1 MRRIRIVLADDHVIV
16 LDGLEQLFRLEP
28 ELEVV
33 ARSTTAEA
41 AVKAVQEH
49 RPDVLVLD
57 LVMPG
62 HDGMWVLRELSEL
75 NLPTRTVLLTAHVEE
90 NRLVEAIRLGVWG
103 VVLKE
108 MAPRM
113 LMECVRKVHAGE
125 KWLEQQSVTRA
136 IERMRIL
143 RALRVSAA
151 YSSVAR
157 GGRYFASVQAFHAA
171 SVSAAVGVPST
182 IRTRYWNVALCF
194 AAIEKLS
201 VSLPRVKSF
210 KPNGFAA
217 NNP

>member
-33 ARSTTAEA
+33 GRSTTAEA

-103 VVLKE
+103 IVLKE

-136 IERMRIL
+136 IERMQKRESEIDRLTRLLTPRELEIVRLASEGL
-143 RALRVSAA
+143 RNKEIGERLSITEGTVKIHLHNI
-151 YSSVAR
+151 Y
-157 GGRYFASVQAFHAA
+157 
-171 SVSAAVGVPST
+171 
-182 IRTRYWNVALCF
+182 
-194 AAIEKLS
+194 EKLGVTGRS
-201 VSLPRVKSF
+201 QLILYATKH
-210 KPNGFAA
+210 GLA
-217 NNP
+217 

>member
-1 MRRIRIVLADDHVIV
+1 MKRIRVVLADDHVIV

-28 ELEVV
+28 EFEVV

-103 VVLKE
+103 IVLKE

-136 IERMRIL
+136 IERMQKRESEIDRLTRLLTPRELEIVRLASEGL
-143 RALRVSAA
+143 RNKEIGERLSITEGTVKIHLHNI
-151 YSSVAR
+151 Y
-157 GGRYFASVQAFHAA
+157 
-171 SVSAAVGVPST
+171 
-182 IRTRYWNVALCF
+182 
-194 AAIEKLS
+194 EKLGVTGRS
-201 VSLPRVKSF
+201 QLILYATKH
-210 KPNGFAA
+210 GLA
-217 NNP
+217 

>member
-1 MRRIRIVLADDHVIV
+1 MKRIRVVLADDHVIV

-28 ELEVV
+28 EFEVV

-41 AVKAVQEH
+41 ALKAVQEH
-49 RPDVLVLD
+49 RPDILVLD

-62 HDGMWVLRELSEL
+62 HDGMWVLRELSEV

-103 VVLKE
+103 IVLKE

-136 IERMRIL
+136 MERMQKRESGIDRLTRLLTPRELEIVQLASEGL
-143 RALRVSAA
+143 RNKEIGERLSIAEGTVKIHLHNI
-151 YSSVAR
+151 Y
-157 GGRYFASVQAFHAA
+157 
-171 SVSAAVGVPST
+171 
-182 IRTRYWNVALCF
+182 
-194 AAIEKLS
+194 EKLGVTGRS
-201 VSLPRVKSF
+201 QLILYATKH
-210 KPNGFAA
+210 GLT
-217 NNP
+217 

>member
-62 HDGMWVLRELSEL
+62 HDGMWVLRQLSEL

-103 VVLKE
+103 IVLKE

-136 IERMRIL
+136 IERMQKRESEIDRLTRLLTPRELEIVRLASEGL
-143 RALRVSAA
+143 RNKEIGERLSITEGTVKIHLHNI
-151 YSSVAR
+151 Y
-157 GGRYFASVQAFHAA
+157 
-171 SVSAAVGVPST
+171 
-182 IRTRYWNVALCF
+182 
-194 AAIEKLS
+194 EKLGVTGRS
-201 VSLPRVKSF
+201 QLILYATKH
-210 KPNGFAA
+210 GLA
-217 NNP
+217 

>member
-1 MRRIRIVLADDHVIV
+1 MKRIRIVLADDHVIV

-28 ELEVV
+28 EFEVV

-113 LMECVRKVHAGE
+113 LMECVRKVYAGE

-136 IERMRIL
+136 IERMQKRESEIDRLTRLLTPRELEIVRLASEGL
-143 RALRVSAA
+143 RNKEIGERLSITEGTVKIHLHNI
-151 YSSVAR
+151 Y
-157 GGRYFASVQAFHAA
+157 
-171 SVSAAVGVPST
+171 
-182 IRTRYWNVALCF
+182 
-194 AAIEKLS
+194 EKLGVTGRS
-201 VSLPRVKSF
+201 QLILYATKH
-210 KPNGFAA
+210 GLA
-217 NNP
+217 

>member
-1 MRRIRIVLADDHVIV
+1 VRRIRIVLADDHVIV

-103 VVLKE
+103 IVLKE

-136 IERMRIL
+136 IERMQKRESEIDRLTRLLTPRELEIVRLASEGL
-143 RALRVSAA
+143 RNKEIGERLSITEGTVKIHLHNI
-151 YSSVAR
+151 Y
-157 GGRYFASVQAFHAA
+157 
-171 SVSAAVGVPST
+171 
-182 IRTRYWNVALCF
+182 
-194 AAIEKLS
+194 EKLGVTGRS
-201 VSLPRVKSF
+201 QLILYATKH
-210 KPNGFAA
+210 GLA
-217 NNP
+217 

>member
-136 IERMRIL
+136 IERMQKRESEIDRLTRLLTPRELEIVRLASEGL
-143 RALRVSAA
+143 RNKEIGERLSITEGTVKIHLHNI
-151 YSSVAR
+151 Y
-157 GGRYFASVQAFHAA
+157 
-171 SVSAAVGVPST
+171 
-182 IRTRYWNVALCF
+182 
-194 AAIEKLS
+194 EKLGVTGRS
-201 VSLPRVKSF
+201 QLILYATKH
-210 KPNGFAA
+210 GLA
-217 NNP
+217 

>member
-103 VVLKE
+103 IVLKE

-113 LMECVRKVHAGE
+113 LMECVRKVYGGE
-125 KWLEQQSVTRA
+125 KWLEQQAVTRA
-136 IERMRIL
+136 MERMQKRESEIDRLTRLLTPRELEIVRLASEGL
-143 RALRVSAA
+143 RNKEIGERLSITEGTVKIHLHNI
-151 YSSVAR
+151 Y
-157 GGRYFASVQAFHAA
+157 
-171 SVSAAVGVPST
+171 
-182 IRTRYWNVALCF
+182 
-194 AAIEKLS
+194 EKLGVTGRS
-201 VSLPRVKSF
+201 QLILYATKH
-210 KPNGFAA
+210 GLA
-217 NNP
+217 

>member
-1 MRRIRIVLADDHVIV
+1 MKRIRVVLADDHVIV

-28 ELEVV
+28 EFEVV

-41 AVKAVQEH
+41 AVKALQEH
-49 RPDVLVLD
+49 RPDILVLD

-103 VVLKE
+103 IVLKE

-136 IERMRIL
+136 MERMQKRESEIDRLTRLLTPRELEIVRLASEGL
-143 RALRVSAA
+143 RNKEIGERLSITEGTVKIHLHNI
-151 YSSVAR
+151 Y
-157 GGRYFASVQAFHAA
+157 
-171 SVSAAVGVPST
+171 
-182 IRTRYWNVALCF
+182 
-194 AAIEKLS
+194 EKLGVTGRS
-201 VSLPRVKSF
+201 QLILYATKQ
-210 KPNGFAA
+210 GLT
-217 NNP
+217 

>member
-1 MRRIRIVLADDHVIV
+1 MKRIRIVLADDHVIV

-28 ELEVV
+28 EFEVV

-113 LMECVRKVHAGE
+113 LMECVRKVSAGE

-136 IERMRIL
+136 IERMQKRESEIDRLTRLLTPRELEIVRLASEGL
-143 RALRVSAA
+143 RNKEIGERLSITEGTVKIHLHNI
-151 YSSVAR
+151 Y
-157 GGRYFASVQAFHAA
+157 
-171 SVSAAVGVPST
+171 
-182 IRTRYWNVALCF
+182 
-194 AAIEKLS
+194 EKLGVTGRS
-201 VSLPRVKSF
+201 QLILYATKH
-210 KPNGFAA
+210 GLT
-217 NNP
+217 

>member
-1 MRRIRIVLADDHVIV
+1 MKRIRIVLADDHVIV

-28 ELEVV
+28 EFEVV

-41 AVKAVQEH
+41 AVKVVQEH

-136 IERMRIL
+136 IERMQKRESEIDRLTRLLTPRELEIVRLASEGL
-143 RALRVSAA
+143 RNKEIGERLSITEGTVKIHLHNI
-151 YSSVAR
+151 Y
-157 GGRYFASVQAFHAA
+157 
-171 SVSAAVGVPST
+171 
-182 IRTRYWNVALCF
+182 
-194 AAIEKLS
+194 EKLGVTGRS
-201 VSLPRVKSF
+201 QLILYATKH
-210 KPNGFAA
+210 GLT
-217 NNP
+217 

>member
-62 HDGMWVLRELSEL
+62 YDGMWVLRQLSEL

-103 VVLKE
+103 IVLKE

-136 IERMRIL
+136 IERMQKRESEIDRLTRLLTPRELEIVRLASEGL
-143 RALRVSAA
+143 RNKEIGERLSITEGTVKIHLHNI
-151 YSSVAR
+151 Y
-157 GGRYFASVQAFHAA
+157 
-171 SVSAAVGVPST
+171 
-182 IRTRYWNVALCF
+182 
-194 AAIEKLS
+194 EKLGVTGRS
-201 VSLPRVKSF
+201 QLILYATKH
-210 KPNGFAA
+210 GLA
-217 NNP
+217 

>member
-41 AVKAVQEH
+41 AVKVVQEH

-103 VVLKE
+103 IVLKE

-136 IERMRIL
+136 IERMQKRESEIDRLTRLLTPRELEIVRLASEGL
-143 RALRVSAA
+143 RNKEIGERLSITEGTVKIHLHNI
-151 YSSVAR
+151 Y
-157 GGRYFASVQAFHAA
+157 
-171 SVSAAVGVPST
+171 
-182 IRTRYWNVALCF
+182 
-194 AAIEKLS
+194 EKLGVTGRS
-201 VSLPRVKSF
+201 QLILYATKH
-210 KPNGFAA
+210 GLA
-217 NNP
+217 

>member
-1 MRRIRIVLADDHVIV
+1 MKRIRVVLADDHVIV

-28 ELEVV
+28 EFEVV

-41 AVKAVQEH
+41 ALKAVQEH
-49 RPDVLVLD
+49 RPDILVLD

-103 VVLKE
+103 IVLKE

-136 IERMRIL
+136 IERMQKRESEIDRLTRLLTPRELEIVRLASEGL
-143 RALRVSAA
+143 RNKEIGERLSITEGTVKIHLHNI
-151 YSSVAR
+151 Y
-157 GGRYFASVQAFHAA
+157 
-171 SVSAAVGVPST
+171 
-182 IRTRYWNVALCF
+182 
-194 AAIEKLS
+194 EKLGVTGRS
-201 VSLPRVKSF
+201 QLILYATKH
-210 KPNGFAA
+210 GLA
-217 NNP
+217 

>member
-1 MRRIRIVLADDHVIV
+1 VRRIRIVLADDHVIV

-136 IERMRIL
+136 IERMQRRESEIDRLTRLLTPRELEIVRLASEGL
-143 RALRVSAA
+143 RNKEIGERLSITEGTVKIHLHNI
-151 YSSVAR
+151 Y
-157 GGRYFASVQAFHAA
+157 
-171 SVSAAVGVPST
+171 
-182 IRTRYWNVALCF
+182 
-194 AAIEKLS
+194 EKLGVTGRS
-201 VSLPRVKSF
+201 QLILYATKH
-210 KPNGFAA
+210 GLA
-217 NNP
+217 

>member
-28 ELEVV
+28 EFDVV

-103 VVLKE
+103 IVLKE

-136 IERMRIL
+136 IERMQKRESEIDRLTRLLTPRELEIVRLASEGL
-143 RALRVSAA
+143 RNKEIGERLSITEGTVKIHLHNI
-151 YSSVAR
+151 Y
-157 GGRYFASVQAFHAA
+157 
-171 SVSAAVGVPST
+171 
-182 IRTRYWNVALCF
+182 
-194 AAIEKLS
+194 EKLGVTGRS
-201 VSLPRVKSF
+201 QLILYATKH
-210 KPNGFAA
+210 GLA
-217 NNP
+217 

>member
-103 VVLKE
+103 IVLKE

-113 LMECVRKVHAGE
+113 LMECVRKVYAGE

-136 IERMRIL
+136 MERMQKRESEIDRLTRLLTPRELEIVRLASEGL
-143 RALRVSAA
+143 RNKEIGERLSITEGTVKIHLHNI
-151 YSSVAR
+151 Y
-157 GGRYFASVQAFHAA
+157 
-171 SVSAAVGVPST
+171 
-182 IRTRYWNVALCF
+182 
-194 AAIEKLS
+194 EKLGVTGRS
-201 VSLPRVKSF
+201 QLILYATKH
-210 KPNGFAA
+210 GLT
-217 NNP
+217 

>member
-1 MRRIRIVLADDHVIV
+1 MKRIRIVLADDHAIV

-28 ELEVV
+28 EFEVV

-41 AVKAVQEH
+41 AVKVVQEH

-113 LMECVRKVHAGE
+113 LMECVRKVFAGE

-136 IERMRIL
+136 IERMQKRESEIDRLTRLLTPRELEIVRLASEGL
-143 RALRVSAA
+143 RNKEIGERLSITEGTVKIHLHNI
-151 YSSVAR
+151 Y
-157 GGRYFASVQAFHAA
+157 
-171 SVSAAVGVPST
+171 
-182 IRTRYWNVALCF
+182 
-194 AAIEKLS
+194 EKLGVTGRS
-201 VSLPRVKSF
+201 QLILYATKH
-210 KPNGFAA
+210 GLT
-217 NNP
+217 